1 MDGEDWLPR
10 LRTPGGDRKI
20 AAVSET
26 SGDRLI
32 DGATSN
38 GRFGPARVDARDM
51 GGNSADSA
59 GTTDLSRTH
68 LLALMV
74 AEAETGIVVVDEF
87 HTVVMFNDRATEL
100 GMVRGVLA
108 DAIAEGVAEVMST
121 GADRR
126 FDFSPPHSTLG
137 FVSTGRAVP
146 RPVDTVRCVASL
158 AEMNGERFVLVYGDD
173 DSTNQRVEATRRD
186 FAANV
191 SHELKT
197 PLGAISLMAEA
208 MLESRDDPR
217 AVEHFGRRVLKEAT
231 RMGSLVNELIGL
243 SKLQDGRVADLV
255 DVDVDSLVDDAV
267 ANAGVSAEV
276 AEIDLVADDP
286 SGLSVR
292 GDRTLLLT
300 ALSNLLVN
308 AINHSPTGD
317 VVSVSRKEVV
327 IDDMPMAC
335 IAITDRGIGIAIA
348 DQQRVFERFYRVDK
362 ARSRATGGTG
372 LGLAIVKHVAA
383 SHGGHIGLWSR
394 PGTGS
399 TFSLYIPIEQ
409 NPDQSEEQSR

>member
-1 MDGEDWLPR
+1 MDGEDWLPK

-20 AAVSET
+20 LDVSET
-26 SGDRLI
+26 SGGRLI
-32 DGATSN
+32 DGAAAN
-38 GRFGPARVDARDM
+38 GRFGPARVDADRLDPVEA
-51 GGNSADSA
+51 ADV
-59 GTTDLSRTH
+59 SRTH
-68 LLALMV
+68 LLTMMV
-74 AEAETGIVVVDEF
+74 AKAETGIVMVDEF

-137 FVSTGRAVP
+137 FVSAGRAVP

-158 AEMNGERFVLVYGDD
+158 AEVSGERFVLVYGDD

-208 MLESRDDPR
+208 MLESRDDPS

-231 RMGSLVNELIGL
+231 RMGTLVNELIGL
-243 SKLQDGRVADLV
+243 SKLQDGSVADLV
-255 DVDVDSLVDDAV
+255 PIDVDALVDDAV
-267 ANAGVSAEV
+267 AGAGVSAEV
-276 AEIDLVADDP
+276 SEIELVVDEP
-286 SGLSVR
+286 SRLTVQ

-327 IDDMPMAC
+327 IDDRPMAC
-335 IAITDRGIGIAIA
+335 IAVTDRGIGIAPA

-383 SHGGHIGLWSR
+383 SHGGHIGLWSK

-399 TFSLYIPIEQ
+399 TFSLYIPTDET
-409 NPDQSEEQSR
+409 PA